1 MGRLMVITSSDL
13 APGFE
18 LAGVETFAAEDAA
31 HAQALLRELMAGDA
45 ASLIA
50 IRHDFLHG
58 IDARLQR
65 EIDRSYRPLVM
76 AIPSGTPMLPE
87 EGRQQYIAELI
98 RRAIGFHITFG
109 PERPKARSE

>member
-18 LAGVETFAAEDAA
+18 LAGVETFAAEDPAQ
-31 HAQALLRELMAGDA
+31 AQALLRELMAGDE

-50 IRHDFLHG
+50 IRQDFLHG
-58 IDARLQR
+58 VDGRLQR

-76 AIPSGTPMLPE
+76 AIPGGTPVLPGE
-87 EGRQQYIAELI
+87 ERRQYIAELI
-98 RRAIGFHITFG
+98 RRAIGYHITFG
-109 PERPKARSE
+109 PERPKAGS